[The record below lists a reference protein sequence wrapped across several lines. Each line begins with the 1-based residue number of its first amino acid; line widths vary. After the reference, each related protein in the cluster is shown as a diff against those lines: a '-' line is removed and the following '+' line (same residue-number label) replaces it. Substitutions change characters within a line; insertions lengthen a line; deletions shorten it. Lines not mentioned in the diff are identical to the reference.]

1 MLRTP
6 APPPPTRLRQMLAR
20 VGRDAAYRAHVIED
34 GHAAQAEARCAA
46 ADWRELLSTALAVD
60 AALRFDPAQPTELD
74 HGEAD
79 AAGVKG

>member
-1 MLRTP
+1 MPRTS
-6 APPPPTRLRQMLAR
+6 PPPTHLRQALDR

-34 GHAAQAEARCAA
+34 GHAAQAEAELPD
-46 ADWRELLSTALAVD
+46 ADWPQLLAVALALD
-60 AALRFDPAQPTELD
+60 AELRFDPTQPTELD